1 MPHASQARVRRRAA
15 RALVALAT
23 LAALA
28 PAAGAQQPAVRF
40 TDDVLEITP
49 DRVAALI
56 RGLEAEAA
64 ARPAVEQEHAAQLA
78 RYNAASEA
86 FPARIEAYQRD
97 LAAWR
102 DRVDAYD
109 RCEKELHARWE
120 KEEEADPD
128 VAAMKQMGARLE
140 EPANKAKLEARMNEL
155 RERVQ
160 AAQAR
165 GDQRTLMAIAD
176 TLQREMAA
184 MTGGAGAGTAMVQRA
199 QQRNDARV
207 AELAQRCGADP
218 ENERPRSPASPNDLL
233 PKDAAQQLEAAGAR
247 GAGLT
252 ARQYAVLKERVGAW
266 LAIRAHGRGAGLGY
280 AFAPGEQAA
289 LTSAGPALVGH
300 QTELSNW

>member
-1 MPHASQARVRRRAA
+1 MPRVSPLRVRAA
-15 RALVALAT
+15 RALAVVA

-28 PAAGAQQPAVRF
+28 APAAAQPAAVTF

-49 DRVAALI
+49 ARVAALI

-64 ARPAVEQEHAAQLA
+64 ARPGIDREYAADLA
-78 RYNAASEA
+78 RYEAASAA

-102 DRVDAYD
+102 GRVDAYE
-109 RCEKELHARWE
+109 RCRDELAARWE
-120 KEEEADPD
+120 KEEAANGD
-128 VAAMKQMGARLE
+128 VVAMRSTAARLDD
-140 EPANKAKLEARMNEL
+140 PANKAKLEARMNEL

-165 GDQRTLMAIAD
+165 GDQRTLLAIAD

-184 MTGGAGAGTAMVQRA
+184 ITGGSAATMGMVQRA
-199 QQRNDARV
+199 QQRGEDRA
-207 AELAQRCGADP
+207 AELPRTCGADP
-218 ENERPRSPASPNDLL
+218 ERERPRSPASPNDLL
-233 PKDAAQQLEAAGAR
+233 PKDAAQRLEAAGAR

-266 LAIRAHGRGAGLGY
+266 LAIRAHGRGAGTGY

-289 LTSAGPALVGH
+289 LTSAGPALAGH
-300 QTELSNW
+300 QTELADW